1 MQNKNKKID
10 NLTDYFLIAMPEMD
24 DQFFAG
30 SVVYI
35 CEHNDEGA
43 MGVCIN
49 KPSPLTMNQ
58 FFEAINERT
67 PLQYDET
74 AVLLGGPMQVDRG
87 FLVHTPVGSWE
98 SSLLVTDDIAF
109 TTSRDIIENLAK
121 NRDNAMNKTLATI
134 GYSGWKKDQLE
145 QELADNAWLV
155 VPANQHIMFDVPV
168 DERYQAALALLGV
181 NAGQLVLGVGH
192 A

>member
-121 NRDNAMNKTLATI
+121 NRDNDMNKTLATI

-181 NAGQLVLGVGH
+181 NAGQLVQGVGH

>member
-35 CEHNDEGA
+35 CEHNDDGA

-87 FLVHTPVGSWE
+87 FLIHTPVGSWE

-121 NRDNAMNKTLATI
+121 NRDNDMNKTLATI

>member
-24 DQFFAG
+24 DQFFDG

-155 VPANQHIMFDVPV
+155 VPADQHIMFDIPV
-168 DERYQAALALLGV
+168 DERYHAAIKLLGID
-181 NAGQLVLGVGH
+181 AGHLVQGAGH

>member
-181 NAGQLVLGVGH
+181 NAGQLVQGVGH

>member
-35 CEHNDEGA
+35 CEHNDDGA

-121 NRDNAMNKTLATI
+121 NRDNDMNKTLATI

-181 NAGQLVLGVGH
+181 NAGQLVQGVGH

>member
-1 MQNKNKKID
+1 MTIKHTSID
-10 NLTDYFLIAMPEMD
+10 NLTDYFLVAMPDME
-24 DQFFAG
+24 DQFFEG
-30 SVVYI
+30 SVVYN
-35 CEHNDEGA
+35 CEHNDDGV

-58 FFEAINERT
+58 FFEAINART
-67 PLQYDET
+67 PLQYDDA
-74 AVLLGGPMQVDRG
+74 AVLMGGPIQIDRG

-109 TTSRDIIENLAK
+109 TTSRDIIEDLAK
-121 NRDNAMNKTLATI
+121 NHEHSLGKTLATI
-134 GYSGWKKDQLE
+134 GYAGWKKNQLE

-155 VPANQHIMFDVPV
+155 VPSDKHIMFEMPV
-168 DERYQAALALLGV
+168 EERYQACLQLLGI
-181 NAGQLVLGVGH
+181 NAANLVHGAGH

>member
-58 FFEAINERT
+58 FFEAINART

-121 NRDNAMNKTLATI
+121 DHDNHTNKTLATI
-134 GYSGWKKDQLE
+134 GYSGWKKNQLE
-145 QELADNAWLV
+145 QELAENAWLI
-155 VPANQHIMFDVPV
+155 VPADQHIMFDIPV
-168 DERYQAALALLGV
+168 DERYQAAMKLLGIE
-181 NAGQLVLGVGH
+181 AGQLVQGAGH

>member
-98 SSLLVTDDIAF
+98 SNLLVTDDIAF

-121 NRDNAMNKTLATI
+121 NRDNDMNKTLATI

-155 VPANQHIMFDVPV
+155 VPADQHIMFDIPV
-168 DERYQAALALLGV
+168 GERYQAAMKLLGI
-181 NAGQLVLGVGH
+181 NAGHLVQGAGH

>member
-35 CEHNDEGA
+35 CEHNDDDA

-121 NRDNAMNKTLATI
+121 NHDNDMNKTLATI

-145 QELADNAWLV
+145 RELADNAWLV
-155 VPANQHIMFDVPV
+155 VPADQHIMFDIPV
-168 DERYQAALALLGV
+168 GERYQAARKLLGIDS
-181 NAGQLVLGVGH
+181 GHLVQGAGH

>member
-155 VPANQHIMFDVPV
+155 VPADQHIMFDVPV

-181 NAGQLVLGVGH
+181 NAGQLVQGVGH

>member
-10 NLTDYFLIAMPEMD
+10 NLTAYFLIAMPEMD

-67 PLQYDET
+67 PLQYDEA

-121 NRDNAMNKTLATI
+121 NRDNDMNKTLATI

-155 VPANQHIMFDVPV
+155 VPANQHIVFDVPV
-168 DERYQAALALLGV
+168 DER
-181 NAGQLVLGVGH
+181 
-192 A
+192 